1 VFGGHPALSQ
11 FQVVVQ
17 FYFYFRF
24 STRCSVATARFFS
37 TRSCFFSASSGFLG
51 IFVSD
56 LDFFYLLSTCVQIK
70 SRFPLSQDSV
80 LAQMQLLEP
89 VKALSDWQETA
100 YYSTRVTV
108 SNTCFWRS
116 SWSSLWTVER
126 TLPAYKDDLEHLED
140 MEPPAF
146 WLELKQITDCNWRR
160 NYVDRG
166 YVHCTPPSSGLVVL
180 YPLYPPSQRCGLC
193 QNFKKSTFIRFVQIC
208 TPLPLTKTFR
218 RAWCQAKIWCSAWAN
233 VYTCGTV
240 FSQVNIVK
248 TKQCNKLMCETVSNR
263 LLAKQA
269 VKKGGAC
276 HTLNPC
282 HVWQSGGRYGRRT
295 LQKALRRDR
304 AVAFT
309 TIN

>member
-1 VFGGHPALSQ
+1 
-11 FQVVVQ
+11 
-17 FYFYFRF
+17 
-24 STRCSVATARFFS
+24 
-37 TRSCFFSASSGFLG
+37 
-51 IFVSD
+51 
-56 LDFFYLLSTCVQIK
+56 
-70 SRFPLSQDSV
+70 
-80 LAQMQLLEP
+80 MQLLEP
-89 VKALSDWQETA
+89 VKALSDWQETV

-146 WLELKQITDCNWRR
+146 WLELKQITDCNTKHWRR

-193 QNFKKSTFIRFVQIC
+193 QNFKKTTFIRFVQIC

-240 FSQVNIVK
+240 CLWHCHILLRVLNEYFLKSTLLKPNSATSWCVK
-248 TKQCNKLMCETVSNR
+248 QFPTDYLQNKR
-263 LLAKQA
+263 
-269 VKKGGAC
+269 
-276 HTLNPC
+276 
-282 HVWQSGGRYGRRT
+282 
-295 LQKALRRDR
+295 
-304 AVAFT
+304 
-309 TIN
+309 